1 MAKAAGAFSNSLSM
15 SADFF
20 FFSLPI
26 GVLAKK
32 NVKIYV
38 NSLLLYV
45 ALSNKAGEHEGKQ
58 FIVLS

>member
-1 MAKAAGAFSNSLSM
+1 MAKAIGAFSNSLSM
-15 SADFF
+15 SADFS
-20 FFSLPI
+20 FSLPV

-45 ALSNKAGEHEGKQ
+45 ALSNGAGEHQGKQ
-58 FIVLS
+58 FIVLL